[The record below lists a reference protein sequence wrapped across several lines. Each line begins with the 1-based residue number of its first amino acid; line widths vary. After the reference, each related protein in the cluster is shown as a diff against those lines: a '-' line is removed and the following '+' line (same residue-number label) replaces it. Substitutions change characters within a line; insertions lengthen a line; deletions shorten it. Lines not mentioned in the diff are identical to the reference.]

1 MCASAYVTIW
11 ASAVEADKAKIVCT
25 GAKLRGAHCVDSAL
39 IRALTAEVRRSGV
52 ALSFDWTPGN
62 LMEPGGRVVAE
73 GCSAQA
79 GGIFRTNLENCA
91 QVHTNKQT
99 NTYTHYREFSLISAV
114 VKPAVS
120 SSNLCFSIPRAP
132 FFKCKNDHQL
142 AEPIR
147 QIHEYSFYQESLASL
162 YSA

>member
-11 ASAVEADKAKIVCT
+11 PSAVEADKAKIVCT

-73 GCSAQA
+73 GCSTQR
-79 GGIFRTNLENCA
+79 GEFFRNNFSKTAPKCT
-91 QVHTNKQT
+91 QTNKH
-99 NTYTHYREFSLISAV
+99 THYRELSLISAV
-114 VKPAVS
+114 VKLSVS
-120 SSNLCFSIPRAP
+120 SSNLCFSVPQAPR
-132 FFKCKNDHQL
+132 FKCKNDHQL

-147 QIHEYSFYQESLASL
+147 QLHKYSFYQESLSSL